1 MIDTIADNLH
11 ITALLFRPRDTIL
24 TRTWKTPHHPS
35 IHDARAH
42 YTSRDTFFRKHVTLV
57 ADTYMLTAHYPTC
70 IVGMSKRFKLL
81 QKHLQG
87 VPMCKSKTM
96 LASRRSLQPVHSF
109 GLVLVKLQISRQS
122 SESSVSLDSDSDIAI
137 QSDGETEF
145 ALPSPIICPDV
156 ETVCDTPLSTLPP
169 NTNGDI
175 LIYQEINNPID
186 ISEEPVQIES
196 NEEPMITT
204 DMVLY
209 QAYIQWGGG
218 WSHGCNDVTS
228 ELDESK
234 CSQYAL
240 SHGGFGD
247 VFRGALRNG
256 TRVGIKCLKIQL
268 DSSGEREKHLKQ
280 AARELYVWSKCEHPN
295 VLPLIGMALFE
306 GKFAMVSPWMENG
319 TLTRFISQHPEADRY
334 EMSNIV
340 VSRDFTPKLAD
351 FGNSWLGNTIQSLRF
366 SETTSVPSM
375 SIRWAV
381 SRNAPEVFQGT
392 VKSSAEADVY
402 ALGMVNGT
410 TFLSTTRVMHSYNPP
425 ILISVQETISGCVPY
440 REFSDIAVI
449 PRILDGKHPERSEL
463 QGPLVVTRGDRLWSI
478 LTRCWDRDPRNR
490 PTSKEVRDE
499 ASGLFH
505 RGAFVRDLP
514 FL

>member
-1 MIDTIADNLH
+1 
-11 ITALLFRPRDTIL
+11 
-24 TRTWKTPHHPS
+24 
-35 IHDARAH
+35 
-42 YTSRDTFFRKHVTLV
+42 
-57 ADTYMLTAHYPTC
+57 
-70 IVGMSKRFKLL
+70 
-81 QKHLQG
+81 
-87 VPMCKSKTM
+87 M

-156 ETVCDTPLSTLPP
+156 ETVCDTPLSTLSP
-169 NTNGDI
+169 NTNGI

-204 DMVLY
+204 DMPLSE
-209 QAYIQWGGG
+209 ILEHLG
-218 WSHGCNDVTS
+218 SHGCNDVTS

-295 VLPLIGMALFE
+295 VLPLIGMALFGE
-306 GKFAMVSPWMENG
+306 KFAMVSPWMENG
-319 TLTRFISQHPEADRY
+319 TLTRFISQHPELTDTKCPGVSY
-334 EMSNIV
+334 LHDSGISNIV

-375 SIRWAV
+375 SIRWA
-381 SRNAPEVFQGT
+381 APEVFQGT

-402 ALGMVNGT
+402 ALGMTILVSSSNA
-410 TFLSTTRVMHSYNPP
+410 LLQSP

>member
-1 MIDTIADNLH
+1 
-11 ITALLFRPRDTIL
+11 
-24 TRTWKTPHHPS
+24 
-35 IHDARAH
+35 
-42 YTSRDTFFRKHVTLV
+42 
-57 ADTYMLTAHYPTC
+57 
-70 IVGMSKRFKLL
+70 
-81 QKHLQG
+81 
-87 VPMCKSKTM
+87 M

-109 GLVLVKLQISRQS
+109 GLVLVELQISRQS
-122 SESSVSLDSDSDIAI
+122 SESSVSLDSDSDITLNHHRTSQSLLLDRISAI

-156 ETVCDTPLSTLPP
+156 ETVCDTPLSTLSP

-186 ISEEPVQIES
+186 ISEEPAQIES

-204 DMVLY
+204 NMPLSE
-209 QAYIQWGGG
+209 ILEHLG
-218 WSHGCNDVTS
+218 SHGCNDVTS

-234 CSQYAL
+234 CSQYPL

-319 TLTRFISQHPEADRY
+319 TLTRFISQHPEVDRY
-334 EMSNIV
+334 EMCAQIAQGVSYLHDSGILNIL
-340 VSRDFTPKLAD
+340 VSHDLTPKLAD

-375 SIRWAV
+375 SIRWA
-381 SRNAPEVFQGT
+381 APEVFQGT

-410 TFLSTTRVMHSYNPP
+410 TFLSTS
-425 ILISVQETISGCVPY
+425 
-440 REFSDIAVI
+440 
-449 PRILDGKHPERSEL
+449 ILD
-463 QGPLVVTRGDRLWSI
+463 
-478 LTRCWDRDPRNR
+478 
-490 PTSKEVRDE
+490 
-499 ASGLFH
+499 
-505 RGAFVRDLP
+505 
-514 FL
+514 

>member
-1 MIDTIADNLH
+1 
-11 ITALLFRPRDTIL
+11 
-24 TRTWKTPHHPS
+24 
-35 IHDARAH
+35 
-42 YTSRDTFFRKHVTLV
+42 
-57 ADTYMLTAHYPTC
+57 
-70 IVGMSKRFKLL
+70 
-81 QKHLQG
+81 
-87 VPMCKSKTM
+87 M

-109 GLVLVKLQISRQS
+109 GLVLVELQISRQS
-122 SESSVSLDSDSDIAI
+122 SESSVSLDSDSDITLNHHRTSQSLLLDRISAI

-156 ETVCDTPLSTLPP
+156 ETVCDTPLSTLSP

-186 ISEEPVQIES
+186 ISEEPAQIES

-204 DMVLY
+204 NMPLSE
-209 QAYIQWGGG
+209 ILEHLG
-218 WSHGCNDVTS
+218 SHGCNDVTS
-228 ELDESK
+228 ELDKSK

-247 VFRGALRNG
+247 VFRGALRDG
-256 TRVGIKCLKIQL
+256 TRVGIKCLKVQL

-319 TLTRFISQHPEADRY
+319 TLTRFISQHPEVDRY
-334 EMSNIV
+334 EMCAQIAQGVSYLHDSGIIHGDIKGLNIL
-340 VSRDFTPKLAD
+340 VSHDFTPKLAD

-375 SIRWAV
+375 SIRWA
-381 SRNAPEVFQGT
+381 APEVFQGT

-410 TFLSTTRVMHSYNPP
+410 TFLNTSILTDNP
-425 ILISVQETISGCVPY
+425 LFC
-440 REFSDIAVI
+440 FL
-449 PRILDGKHPERSEL
+449 LDYTNGKHPERSEL
-463 QGPLVVTRGDRLWSI
+463 QGPLVVARGDRLWSI

-499 ASGLFH
+499 ASGFFH